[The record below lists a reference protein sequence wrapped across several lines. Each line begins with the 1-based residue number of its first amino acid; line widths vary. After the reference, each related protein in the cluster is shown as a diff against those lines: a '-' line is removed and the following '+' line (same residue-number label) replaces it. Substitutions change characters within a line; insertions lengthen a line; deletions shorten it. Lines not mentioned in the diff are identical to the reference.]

1 VDQQKFESEV
11 MQDLT
16 AEAPPSSADDS
27 LDEASNIEGYE
38 EGTMEDAAVE
48 EMDMFEEGGEESFH
62 AEDAFADGFEENLGE
77 DYAEE
82 DVAAWEALE
91 DAMADALEAYDTD
104 EFLGRALGGIS
115 QVAGLISRGAG
126 AAERATRTVNRVAHR
141 ARRAAGQA
149 QRVAGRVGRIAGRAA
164 RARSPLGYLMQRF
177 GQYLN
182 EGFDEFEAL
191 EDLADTFAE
200 EELDEF
206 LPVLAGLAA
215 RALARPSVRRAAG
228 QLTRPLRRRLVRGA
242 TQATQALLRRRGSQA
257 LRALPRI
264 AQSVA
269 RISAR
274 RRLQPGAL
282 PAAFRQIAAQVAAHP
297 QLARRLAQPASLPPT
312 PTMRQRRP
320 AVRGIQRSGM

>member
-11 MQDLT
+11 MQDLA
-16 AEAPPSSADDS
+16 AEAPPSSADDP
-27 LDEASNIEGYE
+27 LDEASNTEGYE
-38 EGTMEDAAVE
+38 EDAMEDAAVE

-77 DYAEE
+77 GYAEE
-82 DVAAWEALE
+82 DIAAWEALE

-115 QVAGLISRGAG
+115 QVAGLINRGVG
-126 AAERATRTVNRVAHR
+126 AAGQATRTVSRVAHR
-141 ARRAAGQA
+141 TRRATGQA

-242 TQATQALLRRRGSQA
+242 TQATQAL
-257 LRALPRI
+257 RALPRI

-297 QLARRLAQPASLPPT
+297 QLAQRLAQPASLPPT
-312 PTMRQRRP
+312 SAMRRRRP
-320 AVRGIQRSGM
+320 VSRGISRSSM